1 MIRGFLGLKKRSKS
15 NTSSEQD
22 QDAATLQGRASLDFP
37 TSSPDT
43 RLSNDEGSRPSLDPI
58 SQSTS
63 PKRKSFLSFRRSI
76 DKTPEH
82 NNKTVSSSNSDEPK
96 KSLDATPN
104 KKNNKDHKK
113 VQIQE
118 QKDDSDDSDNELNNI
133 IESQLQ
139 SANNGPIYYSSYS
152 VETTEHTS
160 MKAIKPFKYISIGE
174 IKLLNIKEGSNTPS
188 NKSELYIVAEM
199 VQDFTLTEFTYKLP
213 LMTKHEFLEWKD
225 FNLEFIYNMTNKKSL
240 MRSSYS
246 IRDLSELENSP
257 ANRTDHF
264 DNLIIPSK
272 QMVDDLTKNYIS
284 IKVFEKE
291 PSSRNDI
298 LVGFC
303 CIDLFTIALHPLI
316 DFIGVSLT
324 KDEKTLETSD
334 YIISFSISTSL
345 HPPTKS
351 SNSYWYNH
359 EDSLIIQ
366 GQYISPFPFEVL
378 PRPNEL

>member
-1 MIRGFLGLKKRSKS
+1 MIRGILGLKKRSKS
-15 NTSSEQD
+15 NTSEQN
-22 QDAATLQGRASLDFP
+22 AALQGRASLDLP
-37 TSSPDT
+37 TSSPDI
-43 RLSNDEGSRPSLDPI
+43 RLSHDEGSRPSLDPLALNA
-58 SQSTS
+58 SS
-63 PKRKSFLSFRRSI
+63 PKKKSFLGFRRSI
-76 DKTPEH
+76 DKTSE
-82 NNKTVSSSNSDEPK
+82 NSASSNSDDSKKPSENTPK
-96 KSLDATPN
+96 K
-104 KKNNKDHKK
+104 KKDKK
-113 VQIQE
+113 VQIQQPKE
-118 QKDDSDDSDNELNNI
+118 DSDDSDNELNNL
-133 IESQLQ
+133 IESQLP
-139 SANNGPIYYSSYS
+139 SASTCPVYYSSYS

-174 IKLLNIKEGSNTPS
+174 IKLLNIKEGSSAPS
-188 NKSELYIVAEM
+188 TTSELFIVAEM
-199 VQDFTLTEFTYKLP
+199 VHDFTLTEFSYKLP
-213 LMTKHEFLEWKD
+213 LMAKHEFLEWKD
-225 FNLEFIYNMTNKKSL
+225 FNLEFIYNMTTKKSL

-246 IRDLSELENSP
+246 IRDLSELENTP

-272 QMVDDLTKNYIS
+272 QMIDDLTKNYIS

-291 PSSRNDI
+291 QSSRDHT

-324 KDEKTLETSD
+324 KDEKTLQPSD

-366 GQYISPFPFEVL
+366 GQYISPFPFEVV
-378 PRPNEL
+378 PNNL